1 MKVTVILFF
10 VQFTYMRFETN
21 SSKDNMCK
29 NGERETCCSGYYEM
43 NGTCLECLGA
53 YGFNCSLPCADV
65 TYGYQCKNKCTC
77 AYNEVCD
84 KYRGCV
90 RLDNERESNRIND
103 QLILLIGFGSTT
115 LSLSLIFVGVMFY
128 RWRVYIQRNF
138 PVSETNKGFQT
149 NVLPISNNEEI
160 QLGNYVDARESTMLE
175 ICTNTCTR
183 ESVDYR
189 RNSAEYNH
197 LFGLTNVNQKSV
209 DKHTED
215 NYSTVDARFRQKGE
229 HVAFS
234 EFPGDDCY
242 VSMSKNAKR
251 SNRLSKSCSDLR
263 IDVSKVYS
271 YCRQLNS
278 KMKTSNENMLIE
290 HL

>member
-1 MKVTVILFF
+1 
-10 VQFTYMRFETN
+10 
-21 SSKDNMCK
+21 
-29 NGERETCCSGYYEM
+29 
-43 NGTCLECLGA
+43 
-53 YGFNCSLPCADV
+53 
-65 TYGYQCKNKCTC
+65 
-77 AYNEVCD
+77 
-84 KYRGCV
+84 
-90 RLDNERESNRIND
+90 
-103 QLILLIGFGSTT
+103 
-115 LSLSLIFVGVMFY
+115 
-128 RWRVYIQRNF
+128 
-138 PVSETNKGFQT
+138 
-149 NVLPISNNEEI
+149 
-160 QLGNYVDARESTMLE
+160 MLE
-175 ICTNTCTR
+175 VCTNTCTR

-197 LFGLTNVNQKSV
+197 LFGITNVNQKSV

-263 IDVSKVYS
+263 TDVSKVYS

>member
-1 MKVTVILFF
+1 MKVTVIVFF
-10 VQFTYMRFETN
+10 VQSTYMTFGTN
-21 SSKDNMCK
+21 SSQTNVCKD
-29 NGERETCCSGYYEM
+29 GGRETCCSGYYEL
-43 NGTCLECLGA
+43 NGTCL
-53 YGFNCSLPCADV
+53 
-65 TYGYQCKNKCTC
+65 
-77 AYNEVCD
+77 
-84 KYRGCV
+84 
-90 RLDNERESNRIND
+90 DNEKESNRIND

-128 RWRVYIQRNF
+128 RWRVYMERNF
-138 PVSETNKGFQT
+138 PVSEKTKGFQT
-149 NVLPISNNEEI
+149 NVLPISNNEGI

-175 ICTNTCTR
+175 VCTNTCTR

-197 LFGLTNVNQKSV
+197 LFGFTNVNENSV
-209 DKHTED
+209 DKHIED

-229 HVAFS
+229 LVAFS

-242 VSMSKNAKR
+242 VRMSKNAKR

-263 IDVSKVYS
+263 VDMSKAYS

-278 KMKTSNENMLIE
+278 KMKTFNENMLVE